1 VIWVIVGFK
10 SGSFVVNKNQ
20 SVVKR
25 GIVAESRTNKQIT
38 LRDDRKLGY
47 AEYGDPHG
55 VPMVYLH
62 GFNASRLEW
71 AFVAAGVRIEAL
83 GLRVI
88 APDRPGMGL
97 STFQSKRRILDWPDD
112 LATLADALGLDR
124 FRLMGMSGGGP
135 YTAACAYKI
144 PDRLIRVG
152 IVSGMGPAG
161 APGAR
166 DGASM
171 TLPLMNGMVR
181 RVLLTLSAR
190 TAASRPEKYLA
201 PMKERMSEP
210 DRAYLNQP
218 GLEKLFMDST
228 RESFRQG
235 SRGVSYEA
243 GLYMRPWDFEPEDIT
258 KEIYLWHGEEDS
270 VVPVSVGNFMAEKI
284 PSCRAQFWPGE
295 GHVSWTGEHLEELL
309 RALVI

>member
-1 VIWVIVGFK
+1 VADSK
-10 SGSFVVNKNQ
+10 SEQ
-20 SVVKR
+20 
-25 GIVAESRTNKQIT
+25 QIT
-38 LRDDRKLGY
+38 LRDARKLGY
-47 AEYGDPHG
+47 AEYGDPYG
-55 VPMVYLH
+55 LPLVYLH

-71 AFVAAGVRIEAL
+71 AFVAAGVGIEAL

-97 STFQSKRRILDWPDD
+97 STFQPKRRILDWPDD
-112 LATLADALGLDR
+112 LVTLADALGLDR
-124 FRLMGMSGGGP
+124 FRLMGMSGGAP
-135 YTAACAYKI
+135 YAAACAYKI

-171 TLPLMNGMVR
+171 TLPLMNGIVR

-190 TAASRPEKYLA
+190 TAAGRPEKYLA

-210 DRAYLNQP
+210 DRAYLDQP
-218 GLEKLFMDST
+218 GLEELFMDST

-235 SRGVSYEA
+235 SGGVGYEA
-243 GLYMRPWDFEPEDIT
+243 GLYARAWDFEPGDIA
-258 KEIYLWHGEEDS
+258 KEIYLWHGEEDA
-270 VVPVSVGNFMAEKI
+270 VAPVSVGRFMAETM
-284 PSCRAQFWPGE
+284 PNCRAHFWPGE
-295 GHVSWTGEHLEELL
+295 GHLSWAGEHLEEVLST
-309 RALVI
+309 LVT